1 MGKRDSSDMELPG
14 TGMMSSLNKLPVEP
28 HGQARQTNGGQARGT
43 ILFRRFALRTAG
55 LVVRH
60 PARPIPLYLNPCDGP
75 RSSTAKA
82 VAFFGRGKMPGMCQ
96 VKSITP
102 AQKV

>member
-55 LVVRH
+55 LS
-60 PARPIPLYLNPCDGP
+60 GTTS
-75 RSSTAKA
+75 RSPHSAL
-82 VAFFGRGKMPGMCQ
+82 PE
-96 VKSITP
+96 SL
-102 AQKV
+102 

>member
-14 TGMMSSLNKLPVEP
+14 TGMMSSLNKLPVEC
-28 HGQARQTNGGQARGT
+28 HGLARGT

-82 VAFFGRGKMPGMCQ
+82 VAFCGRGKMPGMCQ